1 MSGEFIDTNVFVYL
15 FDETDDRKRIKAKE
29 IVRAA
34 LETRSARI
42 SHQVVQET
50 LNVVTR
56 KLPTPMTVEKARQF
70 LEQVL
75 MPLWQIMPSP
85 VLYRRGLE
93 IQARYGFSFYDSLI
107 VAAALESGCNRLFS
121 EDMQHG
127 QHVEGLTIENPF
139 KDIVDRQPAG

>member
-15 FDETDDRKRIKAKE
+15 FDETNDHKRITAE
-29 IVRAA
+29 QLVRTA
-34 LETRSARI
+34 LETRHARI

-56 KLPTPMTVEKARQF
+56 KLPSPMTAEDAQRF

-75 MPLWQIMPSP
+75 VPLWQIMPSP
-85 VLYRRGLE
+85 ALYRRGLDL
-93 IQARYGFSFYDSLI
+93 QSRYGFSFYDALI
-107 VAAALESGCNRLFS
+107 VASALEAGCTRLYS

-127 QHVEGLTIENPF
+127 QHIEGLIIENPF
-139 KDIVDRQPAG
+139 KE